1 MRKAFFATVSLALV
15 LGFTSL
21 PSFSQAPPA
30 PATPQGAPQGGGQ
43 TPAANR
49 PVGPPQLI
57 DLATAKKMAAAAES
71 AAAAMNQHIAI
82 CIMDARGDLVFF
94 ERMDTINAIPVASSQ
109 GKAHAVLLFGL
120 PTKQVAAAIK
130 AGTPVTATI
139 KAPMTGYS
147 DLDIRQGG
155 LPIMKDGKMIG
166 AIGVGGSAS
175 ESDEQ
180 FAQAGIDAVTPK

>member
-1 MRKAFFATVSLALV
+1 MKRIFIPGLV
-15 LGFTSL
+15 LSL
-21 PSFSQAPPA
+21 VAGISSSPSFAQAA
-30 PATPQGAPQGGGQ
+30 PAQAAPQAAGQGGGQ
-43 TPAANR
+43 GGMQNR
-49 PVGPPQLI
+49 NAGPPQLI
-57 DLATAKKMAAAAES
+57 DMATAKKIAAAAE
-71 AAAAMNQHIAI
+71 AAASAMNQHIAI
-82 CIMDARGDLVFF
+82 CIMDARGDMVYF
-94 ERMDTINAIPVASSQ
+94 ERGDVINAIPVASSQ

-130 AGTPVTATI
+130 AGTPVTAI
-139 KAPMTGYS
+139 LKAPATGAS

-180 FAQAGIDAVTPK
+180 FAQAGLDALTAK

>member
-1 MRKAFFATVSLALV
+1 MRKVFFATLSLALL

-21 PSFSQAPPA
+21 PSFAQTPPA

-43 TPAANR
+43 GPGANR

-57 DLATAKKMAAAAES
+57 DLATAKKMATAAEA

-94 ERMDTINAIPVASSQ
+94 ERMDTINAIPVNSSQ

-130 AGTPVTATI
+130 AGTPVTAMI
-139 KAPMTGYS
+139 KAPLTGFS

>member
-1 MRKAFFATVSLALV
+1 MRKVFFAALSLALV

-21 PSFSQAPPA
+21 TSFAQTPPA
-30 PATPQGAPQGGGQ
+30 SATPQAAGQAPVV
-43 TPAANR
+43 NR

-57 DLATAKKMAAAAES
+57 DLATAKKMAAAAE
-71 AAAAMNQHIAI
+71 AAATALNQHIAI

-94 ERMDTINAIPVASSQ
+94 ERMDTINAIPVTSSQ

-120 PTKQVAAAIK
+120 PTKQVADAIK
-130 AGTPVTATI
+130 AGTPISAMI
-139 KAPMTGYS
+139 KVPLAGYGE
-147 DLDIRQGG
+147 LDIRQGG
-155 LPIMKDGKMIG
+155 LPIMKGGKMIG

-180 FAQAGIDAVTPK
+180 FAQAGIDAITPK